1 LAESLTRSVN
11 LADADAT
18 AALGRRLV
26 AALPAEP
33 RGWLIL
39 LQGELGSGK
48 STLARAILRAL
59 GHRGAVPSPTYT
71 LVEPYEFPGFSVYHV
86 DLYRVS
92 DPEELEYLGWAD
104 LEDGLRLIEWPER
117 APGLEAR
124 ADLLISLRYAG
135 TGRLAE
141 LTGLTDRGAGLLSRI
156 NLN

>member
-1 LAESLTRSVN
+1 MAESLTRSVN